1 MNNKK
6 WKHFDALTEQ
16 CEENMAGM
24 NTNTSCWKNAYL
36 TLTDIVKEGRRNNPD
51 FPKKLYD
58 LDDVTDF
65 EHDIQSF
72 LADYFDT
79 MEEHGKYKII
89 LQSAEELLA
98 LFEWDESNIADIYFP
113 KSTALS
119 LLNRQ
124 KEAVEFCQKWLN
136 DYPDNIFAVT
146 ALIHA
151 MINWYHSDNRVS
163 LDSTKE
169 LVKKYIRP
177 ETKCTDENDI
187 LFIAASLLAE
197 TIGNEKMQKSIDDR
211 LNAYEAQ
218 LDELL
223 MSEDVDDWL
232 PF

>member
-6 WKHFDALTEQ
+6 WKQFDALTEQ
-16 CEENMAGM
+16 CEEDMAGM
-24 NTNTSCWKNAYL
+24 NPNKSCWKNAYL
-36 TLTDIVKEGRRNNPD
+36 TLKDIVKQGRRQNPD
-51 FPKKLYD
+51 FPKKLYE
-58 LDDVTDF
+58 LDDITDF

-72 LADYFDT
+72 LEDYFDT
-79 MEEHGKYKII
+79 MEEYGKYEII
-89 LQSAEELLA
+89 LRTVDELLE
-98 LFEWDESNIADIYFP
+98 LFEWDKSNIADIYFP

-136 DYPDNIFAVT
+136 DYPDNIFAIT

-151 MINWYHSDNRVS
+151 MIKWYNSDNSVS

-169 LVKKYIRP
+169 LVKKYIHP
-177 ETKCTDENDI
+177 DTECTDENDI

-197 TIGNEKMQKSIDDR
+197 TIGNEKMQKSIDSR
-211 LNAYEAQ
+211 LNAYEAR
-218 LDELL
+218 L
-223 MSEDVDDWL
+223 EDLFMYEDDQL